1 MQDCSEKLFY
11 TVIIDTSMIVENVK
25 ILGIAEKLYIY
36 IYIYIYIIHLSYLY
50 SYTKTTLYYSVVS
63 KNLIVISMFDCL

>member
-1 MQDCSEKLFY
+1 MSDCSEKLFY
-11 TVIIDTSMIVENVK
+11 TVILDISMVVENVK

-50 SYTKTTLYYSVVS
+50 YYSITTPYHSVVS
-63 KNLIVISMFDCL
+63 NNFIVFSMFDCL

>member
-11 TVIIDTSMIVENVK
+11 TVIIDISMVVENVK

-36 IYIYIYIIHLSYLY
+36 IYYLSNLLIFLLNNYILP
-50 SYTKTTLYYSVVS
+50 
-63 KNLIVISMFDCL
+63 

>member
-11 TVIIDTSMIVENVK
+11 TVIIDISMFVENVK

-36 IYIYIYIIHLSYLY
+36 IYIYIYMYIYIYYPSNLLIFL
-50 SYTKTTLYYSVVS
+50 LYYY
-63 KNLIVISMFDCL
+63 IIP